1 MGRTEELLGAA
12 ALLNHLDDTGLQ
24 LLDRG
29 NVLGKNTHLA
39 GLSGEVDLDD
49 IGGLVD
55 GLVAAITCQP
65 TRSHS
70 SRRARP
76 PSSQL
81 IRARLGAIKKSACFI
96 PGGGATS

>member
-1 MGRTEELLGAA
+1 MGRTEELLGGA
-12 ALLNHLDDTGLQ
+12 ALLNHLDDTRLQ

-29 NVLGKNTHLA
+29 NVLGKDTHLA
-39 GLSGEVDLDD
+39 RLSGEVDLDD
-49 IGGLVD
+49 IRRLVD

-70 SRRARP
+70 SRRAHP
-76 PSSQL
+76 PSSEL
-81 IRARLGAIKKSACFI
+81 ILARLGAIGNSARFI